1 MKNLLIINFK
11 KMKKLNKK
19 RLGVL
24 GLGLGALTLGFL
36 GYSAEA
42 FQGDP
47 SGKGPNYTPERHE
60 SMLQAFEDNDYEAW
74 KNLMSDRSRVK
85 DVINKNNF
93 SRFIE
98 AHSLA
103 LEGRIDEANVIRE
116 ELGLKTGNGE
126 KRGMGCGKRMK
137 QGRVMNR

>member
-116 ELGLKTGNGE
+116 
-126 KRGMGCGKRMK
+126 
-137 QGRVMNR
+137 